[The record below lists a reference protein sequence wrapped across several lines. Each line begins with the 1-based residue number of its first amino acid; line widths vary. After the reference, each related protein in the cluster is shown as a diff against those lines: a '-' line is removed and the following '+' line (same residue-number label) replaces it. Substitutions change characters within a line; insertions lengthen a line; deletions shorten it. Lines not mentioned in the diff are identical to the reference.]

1 MKLQT
6 QIPLQKQSNNLI
18 DYRSNILLLGS
29 CFVENIG
36 NKLEYFKF
44 QNLQNP
50 FGILFHPLAIES
62 LITNAINDKVY
73 TEEDVFF
80 KMSNGIVLMHILD

>member
-6 QIPLQKQSNNLI
+6 KIPLENKSNNPI
-18 DYRSNILLLGS
+18 DYDSKGLLLGS

-36 NKLEYFKF
+36 DKLDYFKF

-50 FGILFHPLAIES
+50 FGILFKRKS
-62 LITNAINDKVY
+62 LY
-73 TEEDVFF
+73 
-80 KMSNGIVLMHILD
+80 

>member
-18 DYRSNILLLGS
+18 DCNSNILLLGS

-36 NKLEYFKF
+36 GKLDYFKF
-44 QNLQNP
+44 RT
-50 FGILFHPLAIES
+50 AIYNINNNNS
-62 LITNAINDKVY
+62 MYKVDYLRIKYITKRL
-73 TEEDVFF
+73 
-80 KMSNGIVLMHILD
+80 K